1 MASAIDGLV
10 SGLDTTTLIAN
21 LLKIE
26 AAPQTLL
33 KSKQS
38 TTESRLSALQGLN
51 TKLASL
57 AETAKTAA
65 KPASWT
71 AYTATS
77 SSAAA
82 TVKAGATA
90 QTGSLT
96 FSVDRVAKA
105 QVSVSDAVK
114 DDKSLVPA
122 IPPAVTI
129 RNAEGAYVTV
139 SPTTGSLA
147 DIAKAIND
155 AADSGIRATV
165 VLVSNGAQ
173 PEYRIQFTGTTT
185 GTDFAVFAGTQ
196 AEVEALGSDP
206 SSLRIDKTTAQA
218 AETAQITLW
227 KGVAGLEK
235 QFSQASNTFSNVM
248 TGVDVT
254 VSKVTAVGED
264 PTTVTVARDGAALQK
279 LASDLVASLNVALS
293 DITSRTKTTSTT
305 GSDGRTVVAG
315 GLLSG
320 DSAVRNLAQQLSGAA
335 SASVGGFSPSEVGVV
350 VGKDGTFT
358 FDAAK
363 FAAALAKDPAKAQSM
378 VTQVAERV
386 AAVATEASNPT
397 NGTLTLKITGQ
408 KDLVKDFGTQ
418 IEDWDRRLEMR
429 RTALEKTY
437 SALEVSLSKLNAQS
451 SWLTSQL
458 DALNASKS

>member
-10 SGLDTTTLIAN
+10 SGLDTTSLIAN

-77 SSAAA
+77 SSTNA

-90 QTGSLT
+90 QTGSLS

-105 QVSVSDAVK
+105 QVTVSDAVQ
-114 DDKSLVPA
+114 DNNSLVPS

-165 VLVSNGAQ
+165 VLVSNGTE
-173 PEYRIQFTGTTT
+173 PTYRIQFTGTKT
-185 GTDFAVFAGTQ
+185 GEKFEVFAGTQ
-196 AEVEALGSDP
+196 AQVEALGTDP
-206 SSLRIDKTTAQA
+206 SSLRIDKSEVQA
-218 AETAQITLW
+218 AATAKITLW
-227 KGVAGLEK
+227 KDTAFEVPFE
-235 QFSQASNTFSNVM
+235 QASNTFSDVM

-254 VSKVTAVGED
+254 VSKVTAAGEE
-264 PTTVTVARDGAALQK
+264 PTTVTVQRDGAALQK
-279 LASDLVASLNVALS
+279 LASDLVASLNVALA
-293 DITSRTKTTSTT
+293 DITSRTKTTTTT
-305 GSDGRTVVAG
+305 GTDGRTVVSG
-315 GLLSG
+315 GLLTG

-335 SASVGGFSPSEVGVV
+335 SSSVGGFSPSEVGIV
-350 VGKDGTFT
+350 VGKDGTFS

-363 FAAALAKDPAKAQSM
+363 FQAALAKDPAKAQSM

-386 AAVATEASNPT
+386 AAVGTEASDPT
-397 NGTLTLKITGQ
+397 MGTLTLKITGQ
-408 KDLVKDFGTQ
+408 KDLVKDFGAQ

-429 RTALEKTY
+429 RTALERTY

>member
-10 SGLDTTTLIAN
+10 SGLDTTSLIAN

-38 TTESRLSALQGLN
+38 TTESRLTALQGLN

-57 AETAKTAA
+57 AETARTAA

-77 SSAAA
+77 SSTAT
-82 TVKAGATA
+82 TVKAGAAA

-105 QVSVSDAVK
+105 QVSVSNAVQ
-114 DDKSLVPA
+114 DNSTLVPA
-122 IPPAVTI
+122 VPPAVTI

-165 VLVSNGAQ
+165 VLVVNGAQ

-185 GTDFAVFAGTQ
+185 GKDFAVYAGTQ
-196 AEVEALGSDP
+196 AEVEAATDKST
-206 SSLRIDKTTAQA
+206 LRIDRSFAQE

-227 KGVAGLEK
+227 KGTPLAVPFE
-235 QFSQASNTFSNVM
+235 QASNTFSNVM

-254 VSKVTAVGED
+254 VSKVTPAGED
-264 PTTVTVARDGAALQK
+264 PTTVTVQRDGAALQK
-279 LASDLVASLNVALS
+279 LASDLVASLNVALA
-293 DITSRTKTTSTT
+293 DIASRTKATTTT
-305 GSDGRTVVAG
+305 GTDGRTVVAG
-315 GLLSG
+315 GLLTG
-320 DSAVRNLAQQLSGAA
+320 DSAVRNLSQQLL
-335 SASVGGFSPSEVGVV
+335 SAGSSSAGGFSPSEVGIV
-350 VGKDGTFT
+350 VGKDGSFS

-363 FAAALAKDPAKAQSM
+363 FTAALAKDPAKAQSM

-386 AAVATEASNPT
+386 AAVGTEASDPT
-397 NGTLTLKITGQ
+397 KGTLTLKITGQ
-408 KDLVKDFGTQ
+408 KDLVKDFGAQ

-437 SALEVSLSKLNAQS
+437 SALEVSLSQLNAQS